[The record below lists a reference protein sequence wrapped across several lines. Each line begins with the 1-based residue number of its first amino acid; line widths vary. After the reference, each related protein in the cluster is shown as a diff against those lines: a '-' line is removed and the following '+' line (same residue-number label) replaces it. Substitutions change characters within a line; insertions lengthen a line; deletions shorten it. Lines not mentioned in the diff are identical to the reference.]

1 MQRPDRSCI
10 KTDQEWM
17 RVGQGEVREM
27 EGKLQLECKITINI
41 NNRSTSA
48 IKNKLFSSVACLVL
62 LKMS

>member
-48 IKNKLFSSVACLVL
+48 IKK
-62 LKMS
+62 